1 MTQTTL
7 YYREG
12 SSDKIYQAFIE
23 TTAEGCHV
31 RFAYGR
37 RGSTLTT
44 GTKTTHP
51 VTLAEA
57 GVIYDKLVRSK
68 LAKGYTPGEDGK
80 VHSSSGNE
88 GKDSGVRCQL
98 LNPTEDSEVDGLLQ
112 DTRWCAQ
119 EKLDGRRML
128 VRKSGDTVT
137 AINRRGLFIAIPT
150 FISEAAQEIP
160 VDFLIDGEAVGDRLH
175 AFDLLEFRGKDLRTL
190 AYIDRLAYLVRWIDT
205 SGGIAVV
212 PTAIAPAD
220 KLALYL
226 RLRQQNAEGIVFKDI
241 HASYVGGRPASGG
254 SQLKHKFV
262 ETASFIVGT
271 VHPKKRSV
279 AVELLDGTGK
289 PVPAGNLT
297 IPPNHDI
304 PEPGAIIEARYLYAF
319 WESGSI
325 YQPVY
330 LGARDDIDRSECT
343 TSQLKFKRASQQ
355 EAA

>member
-1 MTQTTL
+1 MCV
-7 YYREG
+7 
-12 SSDKIYQAFIE
+12 SSVCSWFGFEFIK
-23 TTAEGCHV
+23 
-31 RFAYGR
+31 
-37 RGSTLTT
+37 S
-44 GTKTTHP
+44 
-51 VTLAEA
+51 
-57 GVIYDKLVRSK
+57 S
-68 LAKGYTPGEDGK
+68 
-80 VHSSSGNE
+80 HSPWTSFSG
-88 GKDSGVRCQL
+88 GGH
-98 LNPTEDSEVDGLLQ
+98 
-112 DTRWCAQ
+112 
-119 EKLDGRRML
+119 
-128 VRKSGDTVT
+128 GDTVT

-241 HASYVGGRPASGG
+241 HSAYVGGRPASGG

-262 ETASFIVGT
+262 ETASFIVGA

-279 AVELLDGTGK
+279 AVELLNGTGK
-289 PVPAGNLT
+289 PVPAGNVT
-297 IPPNHDI
+297 IPPNRDI

-319 WESGSI
+319 GESGST

-330 LGARDDIDRSECT
+330 LGLRDDIDRSECT